1 MEIILRQNTK
11 FIFMAFESLLNLEQ
25 IYLDFH
31 MWTKTSL
38 NVTPFQYAQIQNDFR
53 RISVFTNKW
62 SYPN

>member
-38 NVTPFQYAQIQNDFR
+38 NVTPFQYAQIQ
-53 RISVFTNKW
+53 
-62 SYPN
+62 